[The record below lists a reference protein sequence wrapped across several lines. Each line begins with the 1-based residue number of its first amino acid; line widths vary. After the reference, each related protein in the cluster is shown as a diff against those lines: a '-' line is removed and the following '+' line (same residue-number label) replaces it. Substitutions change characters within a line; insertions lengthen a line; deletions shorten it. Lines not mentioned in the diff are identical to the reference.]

1 MPISSNLTPKEKK
14 IFDEMRALEESIRS
28 HNYFYYLENSPRIN
42 DKEFDILFQKLKRLE
57 EKYPKFISEDSPTLS
72 VGSDFNHSGEFSQFQ
87 HKLPVLSLL
96 NTYNEGEVAEWLN
109 KIGMEEKFS
118 VEWKIDGVSIIFY
131 YEKGILKNAVTR
143 GTGGIGDDVTDNI
156 KTIEMVPVKLKKPV
170 NIYVRGEVFM
180 SYADFEEFNE
190 DYGGKFANPRN
201 LAAGSLKHKYAS
213 EVAKRPLK
221 VYTYDATFPDGK
233 KDILTNAQSIHEMES
248 LGLPLAPDT
257 IFVTGNKILKTIESF
272 RKKKDSTG
280 FPIDGLVIK
289 LNDLKKRELLGETSH
304 SPRWAR
310 AYKFDPLIQESIVEE
325 IIPQVGRTGKIT
337 PRARIQPVQLAGT
350 TVTYATLHNQD
361 YIDQLGV
368 GIGARVKISKRGEI
382 IPAVEEV
389 VEPGLQGVFRLPE
402 KCPACKTIL
411 QKVDDSVDLFC
422 TNKKCP
428 ERERHSILF
437 FCQKKQMDI
446 DGLGEKQV
454 DLFYNRGWIK
464 NIADIYELYKKKAE
478 LESMEGLGVRSVEI
492 ILNGIEK
499 SKSKDLSIILPSL
512 GLSELGH
519 KVTEV
524 LIEAGYTSIDSLID
538 LAQSKTAPEELNQ
551 IHGIGPRTTIAII
564 EQLQDPSII
573 EIINRLKKSGLNFTA
588 KKLEKSD
595 HRPFE
600 GQSWCVTGTFDN
612 FQPRDKAMDLITKH
626 GGRKVSSVS
635 SKTTHLLYGESAGK
649 KLLDARK
656 LGVTL
661 VNEEEFLSILKDE
674 KII

>member
-1 MPISSNLTPKEKK
+1 
-14 IFDEMRALEESIRS
+14 MRALEESIRS
-28 HNYFYYLENSPRIN
+28 HNYFYYLENSPRIT
-42 DKEFDILFQKLKRLE
+42 DKDFDILFQKLKKLE
-57 EKYPKFISEDSPTLS
+57 DKYPNLISKDSPTLS
-72 VGSDFNHSGEFSQFQ
+72 VGSDFSHSGEFTQFN
-87 HKLPVLSLL
+87 HKLPVLSLT
-96 NTYNEGEVAEWLN
+96 NTYNEEEVSEWIN
-109 KIGMEEKFS
+109 KIGIEEIYS
-118 VEWKIDGVSIIFY
+118 VEWKIDGASIILY
-131 YEKGILKNAVTR
+131 YQNGILENAVTR
-143 GTGGIGDDVTDNI
+143 GTGGVGDDVTDNI
-156 KTIEMVPVKLKKPV
+156 KTIDMVPVKLKESV

-190 DYGGKFANPRN
+190 DYGGRFANPRN
-201 LAAGSLKHKYAS
+201 LTAGSLKHKYAS

-221 VYTYDATFPDGK
+221 VYTYDASFPDGRGK
-233 KDILTNAQSIHEMES
+233 ILTNKQSIQEMKS
-248 LGLPLAPDT
+248 LGLPVAPDT
-257 IFVTGNKILKTIESF
+257 IFVSGSKVLKTIESF
-272 RKKKDSTG
+272 RKKIESTG

-289 LNDLKKRELLGETSH
+289 LDDLKKRGALGETSH

-310 AYKFDPLIQESIVEE
+310 AFKFDPLIGESIVEE

-337 PRARIQPVQLAGT
+337 PRARIQPVLLAGT

-368 GIGARVKISKRGEI
+368 GIGARIKISKRGEI

-402 KCPACKTIL
+402 NCPACNSIL

-422 TNKKCP
+422 INKKCP

-446 DGLGEKQV
+446 DGLGDKQV
-454 DLFYNRGWIK
+454 DLFYNRGWIQ
-464 NIADIYELYKKKAE
+464 NIADLYDLYKMKTE
-478 LESMEGLGVRSVEI
+478 LESVEGLGVRSVEI

-499 SKSKDLSIILPSL
+499 SKSKDLRIILPSL
-512 GLSELGH
+512 GLNELGH

-538 LAQSKTAPEELNQ
+538 LAKSRSAPEELDK
-551 IHGIGPRTTIAII
+551 IHGIGPRTTTAII
-564 EQLQDPSII
+564 EQLQDPLVL
-573 EIINRLKKSGLNFTA
+573 EIINRLKKSGLNLTA
-588 KKLEKSD
+588 NKSEKSE

-600 GQSWCVTGTFDN
+600 GQSWCVTGSFEN

-635 SKTTHLLYGESAGK
+635 SKTTHLLYGESPGN
-649 KLLDARK
+649 KLEKARE
-656 LGVTL
+656 LNVTI
-661 VNEEEFLSILKDE
+661 VNEEEFLAILKEE